1 MHRDENP
8 VSDAT
13 TNAVAGP
20 GTATAAV
27 AGETAPGPDT
37 TTTVDRGRFPD
48 AVTPWEDP
56 VWRAEAVAWVTEG
69 LAAHGLVETGPRAVR
84 LRPWSVLVR
93 LTVAGPAPVWFKAVP
108 PAAAFEAGLTEALA
122 RWVPAQVLAP
132 LAVEAARGW
141 TLTPDGGPVLSE
153 VLDGRPGGPDPRYWE
168 EPLRQY
174 AAMQRELTPY
184 AEAIEALG
192 VPAARPRDLPA
203 LFDRLVAGNTALT
216 REDRVTLKAL
226 RPRVADWCEELA
238 SSGVADSLDHADL
251 HEKQLF
257 APVSGRYAFF
267 DWGDALVGHPFCS
280 LLVPARAA
288 RERWGPEVLPRL
300 RDAYLEPWT
309 GGGVTAAGLRRAVS
323 LAWRLAALGRAAS
336 WGRMFPVPPGGPGES
351 GDAEGAYWLRELAA
365 APPL

>member
-1 MHRDENP
+1 MHRDEKLGP
-8 VSDAT
+8 DAAADSVT
-13 TNAVAGP
+13 TTAVTGT
-20 GTATAAV
+20 GTATTDATPSV
-27 AGETAPGPDT
+27 N
-37 TTTVDRGRFPD
+37 RGRFPD

-56 VWRAEAVAWVTEG
+56 VWRAEALAWVTEG
-69 LAAHGLVETGPRAVR
+69 LAAHGLAETGPRAVR

-108 PAAAFEAGLTEALA
+108 PAAAFEAGLSGALA
-122 RWVPAQVLAP
+122 RWVPAQVLHP
-132 LAVEAARGW
+132 LAVEAERGW
-141 TLTPDGGPVLSE
+141 ALTPDGGPVLSE
-153 VLDGRPGGPDPRYWE
+153 VLDGRPGGPDPGYWE

-184 AEAIEALG
+184 AGAIEALG
-192 VPAARPRDLPA
+192 VPAARPRDLHA
-203 LFDRLVAGNTALT
+203 LFDRLVAGNATLT
-216 REDRVTLKAL
+216 REDRVALEAL
-226 RPRVADWCEELA
+226 RPRVADWCGELA
-238 SSGVADSLDHADL
+238 SSGVADTLDHADL

-288 RERWGPEVLPRL
+288 RERCGPEVLPRL

-309 GGGVTAAGLRRAVS
+309 GGGVTTAGLRRAVS

-336 WGRMFPVPPGGPGES
+336 WGRMFPVPPGGPGVS

-365 APPL
+365 SPPL